1 MRKTFLVFLSLISI
15 SFWIVSVSAG
25 GPVFWRVN
33 TRAEIERGDARG
45 VSIADNGAL
54 TLAPAL
60 LEVFDTKQA
69 YIWSAAADKA
79 GNIYLGTGHEGRV
92 FKVDPSGKGTLLYK
106 TSELDVMALAIDA
119 QGNVYAGTAPD
130 GKVYRIAP
138 NGEAKVFFEPRTK
151 YIWSLAFDGQGRLLV
166 GTGDKGVIY
175 RVNPDGNGA
184 PFVTTSQTNIT
195 ALRVASSGAIIAG
208 TDPGGLVLRIS
219 PEGKVF
225 TLFDSSQREIRDIAL
240 GRNGEIYALALA
252 ESAGSG
258 ATNTSSSG
266 SSAPSTSQQPS
277 GPSGEDGNIT
287 ITISDLQVVDASS
300 ATPQASSSSAGG
312 QSKSAV
318 YRLDANGA
326 PDVLWDSKDA
336 VAFALAVAGPSDGSG
351 RVLVGTGEKGRIYQA
366 APGEKPAL
374 IAQTSEAQTSRI
386 IRAGAGGEQ
395 LFAAASNLG
404 KLFKLS
410 GETAVSGTYTSS
422 VRDAQSSATWGRI
435 SWVGDGAIELQTR
448 SGNTSS
454 PDSTWSDWSA
464 PAAGPDGDGIKSP
477 SARFLQWRAT
487 LKRTTTSPSPR
498 LREVTVSYLPR
509 NLAPKINSVTV
520 LPAGVSLQTLPQQPS
535 DNGADQAGL
544 DPSILGAIAQIPP
557 RRVFQRGAISLQW
570 QAEDKNGDTIEYSV
584 LYRDVS
590 NSVGASGDFYPL
602 KTGLRDNYY
611 TVDPNA
617 LPDGRYVFKIVAS
630 DEASN
635 PAGQS
640 LNDEQET
647 EPVELDNTPPTV
659 AADAPRANGSNVEV
673 VFRASDSTSIIRR
686 AEYQIDGGPW
696 KTVFPVDG
704 IADSKREEF
713 RVAVV
718 LADKKPHVIALRA
731 FDANANV
738 GSAQA
743 IVK

>member
-1 MRKTFLVFLSLISI
+1 MRKTFLVFFSIISI
-15 SFWIVSVSAG
+15 SFWIVSASAG

-60 LEVFDTKQA
+60 IEVFDTKQA

-79 GNIYLGTGHEGRV
+79 GAVYLGTGHEGRV
-92 FKVDPSGKGTLLYK
+92 FKVDPSGKGALLYK
-106 TSELDVMALAIDA
+106 TSELDVMALAVDA
-119 QGNVYAGTAPD
+119 QGNVFAGTAPD

-138 NGEAKVFFEPRTK
+138 NGEAKVFFEPKTK

-175 RVNPDGNGA
+175 RVNADGSGA

-195 ALRVASSGAIIAG
+195 ALRVAASGAIIAG

-225 TLFDSSQREIRDIAL
+225 TLFDSSQREIRDLAL
-240 GRNGEIYALALA
+240 GRNDEIYALALA
-252 ESAGSG
+252 ESAGTG
-258 ATNTSSSG
+258 ATNTSPASASAAPQTPPSS
-266 SSAPSTSQQPS
+266 
-277 GPSGEDGNIT
+277 SGEDGSVT
-287 ITISDLQVVDASS
+287 ITISDLQVVDTSS
-300 ATPQASSSSAGG
+300 ATPSPSSSAGG

-326 PDVLWDSKDA
+326 SDTIWDSKES
-336 VAFALAVAGPSDGSG
+336 VAFALSADGDG
-351 RVLVGTGEKGRIYQA
+351 RVLVGTGQKGRIYQA
-366 APGEKPAL
+366 AAGEKPAL
-374 IAQTSEAQTSRI
+374 LAQTSEAQTSRL
-386 IRAGAGGEQ
+386 IRAGAGGNQ

-404 KLFKLS
+404 KLFRLS
-410 GETAVSGTYTSS
+410 NETAASGTYTSF
-422 VRDAQSSATWGRI
+422 VRDAQTSAAWGRI
-435 SWVGDGAIELQTR
+435 SWVGEGAIELQTR
-448 SGNTSS
+448 SGNTGN

-464 PAAGPDGDGIKSP
+464 PVSGSDGDAIKSP
-477 SARFLQWRAT
+477 PARFIQWRAT
-487 LKRTTTSPSPR
+487 LKKATNSPSPR

-509 NLAPKINSVTV
+509 NLAPKISSVNV
-520 LPAGVSLQTLPQQPS
+520 LPAGVSLQALPQQQP
-535 DNGADQAGL
+535 DGGADQAGIE
-544 DPSILGAIAQIPP
+544 PSILGAVAQIPP

-570 QAEDKNGDTIEYSV
+570 QAEDKNGDTLEYSV
-584 LYRDVS
+584 YYRDAS
-590 NSVGASGDFYPL
+590 NSVGAAGDFYPL

-635 PAGQS
+635 PAAQS
-640 LNDEQET
+640 LTDEQET
-647 EPVELDNTPPTV
+647 EPIELDNTPPAV
-659 AADAPRANGSNVEV
+659 VADAPRLSGPNVEI
-673 VFRASDSTSIIRR
+673 VFRAADATSIIRR
-686 AEYQIDGGPW
+686 AEYQVDGGPW
-696 KTVFPVDG
+696 KAVFPVDG

-713 RVAVV
+713 HVTVT
-718 LADKKPHVIALRA
+718 LADKKPHVVALRA

-738 GSAQA
+738 GTAQA
-743 IVK
+743 TVK

>member
-1 MRKTFLVFLSLISI
+1 MRKTFLVFLSFISI
-15 SFWIVSVSAG
+15 SIWIVSASAG
-25 GPVFWRVN
+25 GPIFWRVN

-60 LEVFDTKQA
+60 IEVFDSKQA

-106 TSELDVMALAIDA
+106 TSELDVMALAVDQ
-119 QGNVYAGTAPD
+119 QGNVYAGTSPD
-130 GKVYRIAP
+130 GKIYRIAP
-138 NGEAKVFFEPRTK
+138 NGEAKVFFEPKTK

-166 GTGDKGVIY
+166 GTGDKGGIY
-175 RVNPDGNGA
+175 RVNADGSGA

-195 ALRVASSGAIIAG
+195 ALRVAPSGAIIAG

-225 TLFDSSQREIRDIAL
+225 TLFDSSQREIRELAL
-240 GRNGEIYALALA
+240 GRNDEIYALALA

-258 ATNTSSSG
+258 ATNASPSSGAAAPQAPASSS
-266 SSAPSTSQQPS
+266 S
-277 GPSGEDGNIT
+277 EDGSVT
-287 ITISDLQVVDASS
+287 ITISDLQVIDTPS
-300 ATPQASSSSAGG
+300 ATPSGSSSAGG

-326 PDVLWDSKDA
+326 SDTIWDSKES
-336 VAFALAVAGPSDGSG
+336 VAFALTADGDG
-351 RVLVGTGEKGRIYQA
+351 RVLVGTGQKGRIYQA
-366 APGEKPAL
+366 AAGEKPTL
-374 IAQTSEAQTSRI
+374 LAQTSEAQTSRL
-386 IRAGAGGEQ
+386 IRVGAN

-404 KLFKLS
+404 KLFRLS
-410 GETAVSGTYTSS
+410 NEMAAIGTYTSS
-422 VRDAQSSATWGRI
+422 VRDAQSSAGWGRL
-435 SWVGDGAIELQTR
+435 SWVGEGAIELQTR
-448 SGNTSS
+448 SGNTSN

-464 PAAGPDGDGIKSP
+464 AISGPDGDAIKSP
-477 SARFLQWRAT
+477 PARFIQWRAT
-487 LKRTTTSPSPR
+487 LKKAANSPAPR

-509 NLAPKINSVTV
+509 NIAPKISSVSV
-520 LPAGVSLQTLPQQPS
+520 LPAGVSLQALPQQQP
-535 DNGADQAGL
+535 DGGADQAGL
-544 DPSILGAIAQIPP
+544 DPSILGMVSQIPP

-584 LYRDVS
+584 YYRDAS
-590 NSVGASGDFYPL
+590 GASGDFYPL

-635 PAGQS
+635 PSAQS
-640 LNDEQET
+640 LLDEQET
-647 EPVELDNTPPTV
+647 EPIELDNTPPV
-659 AADAPRANGSNVEV
+659 VSADAPRGAGPNVEI
-673 VFRASDSTSIIRR
+673 VFRAADVTSIIRR
-686 AEYQIDGGPW
+686 AEYQVDGGPW
-696 KTVFPVDG
+696 KAVFPTDG

-713 RVAVV
+713 RVALV
-718 LADKKPHVIALRA
+718 LADKKPHVVALRA

-743 IVK
+743 NVK

>member
-1 MRKTFLVFLSLISI
+1 MRKTFLVFLSFISI
-15 SFWIVSVSAG
+15 SFWIVSASAG
-25 GPVFWRVN
+25 GPVFWRIN
-33 TRAEIERGDARG
+33 TRSEIERGDARG

-60 LEVFDTKQA
+60 IEVFDTKQA

-92 FKVDPSGKGTLLYK
+92 FKVDSSGKGTLLYK
-106 TSELDVMALAIDA
+106 TSELDVMALAVDA
-119 QGNVYAGTAPD
+119 QGNVYAGTSPD
-130 GKVYRIAP
+130 GKIYRIAP
-138 NGEAKVFFEPRTK
+138 NGEAKVFFEPKTK
-151 YIWSLAFDGQGRLLV
+151 YIWSLAFDAQGRLLV

-184 PFVTTSQTNIT
+184 PLVTTSQTNIT

-219 PEGKVF
+219 PEGRVF

-240 GRNGEIYALALA
+240 GRNDEIYALALA

-258 ATNTSSSG
+258 ATNTAAPAA
-266 SSAPSTSQQPS
+266 SAPSTPQPA
-277 GPSGEDGNIT
+277 SGEDGSIT
-287 ITISDLQVVDASS
+287 ITISDLQVVD
-300 ATPQASSSSAGG
+300 SSSAATPAPSSSGG

-318 YRLDANGA
+318 YKLDANGLS
-326 PDVLWDSKDA
+326 DVVWESKDA
-336 VAFALAVAGPSDGSG
+336 VAFALAADGSG

-366 APGEKPAL
+366 SLGEKPAL
-374 IAQTSEAQTSRI
+374 IAQTSEAQTSRL

-410 GETAVSGTYTSS
+410 NEMAASGTYTSS
-422 VRDAQSSATWGRI
+422 VRDAQASATWGRI
-435 SWVGDGAIELQTR
+435 SWVGEGAIELQTR
-448 SGNTSS
+448 SGNTSN

-464 PAAGPDGDGIKSP
+464 LVASPDGEAIKSP
-477 SARFLQWRAT
+477 SARFIQWRAT
-487 LKRTTTSPSPR
+487 LKKGPNSPSPR

-509 NLAPKINSVTV
+509 NLTPKINSVTV
-520 LPAGVSLQTLPQQPS
+520 LPAGVSLQALPQPQA
-535 DNGADQAGL
+535 DGGADQAGL
-544 DPSILGAIAQIPP
+544 DPSILGAMAQIPP

-570 QAEDKNGDTIEYSV
+570 QADDKNGDIIEYSV
-584 LYRDVS
+584 FYRD
-590 NSVGASGDFYPL
+590 ASSSGGEFYPL
-602 KTGLRDNYY
+602 KAGLRDNYY

-617 LPDGRYVFKIVAS
+617 LPDGRYVFKILAS
-630 DEASN
+630 DEVSN
-635 PAGQS
+635 PAGEA
-640 LNDEQET
+640 LKDEQET
-647 EPVELDNTPPTV
+647 EPVELDNTPPAV
-659 AADAPRANGSNVEV
+659 AADAPRVNGSNVEL
-673 VFRASDSTSIIRR
+673 VFRAADATSIIRR
-686 AEYQIDGGPW
+686 AEYQVDGGSW

-713 RVAVV
+713 RVAIV

-743 IVK
+743 SVK

>member
-1 MRKTFLVFLSLISI
+1 MRKTFLVFFSIISI
-15 SFWIVSVSAG
+15 SFWIVSASAG

-60 LEVFDTKQA
+60 IEVFDTKQA

-79 GNIYLGTGHEGRV
+79 GAVYLGTGHEGRV
-92 FKVDPSGKGTLLYK
+92 FKVDPSGRGALLYK
-106 TSELDVMALAIDA
+106 TSELDVMALAVDA
-119 QGNVYAGTAPD
+119 QGNVFAGTAPD

-138 NGEAKVFFEPRTK
+138 NGEAKVFFEPKTK
-151 YIWSLAFDGQGRLLV
+151 YIWSLAFDAQGRLLV

-175 RVNPDGNGA
+175 RVNADGSGA

-225 TLFDSSQREIRDIAL
+225 TLFDSSQREIRDLAL
-240 GRNGEIYALALA
+240 GRNDEIYALALA
-252 ESAGSG
+252 ESAGTG
-258 ATNTSSSG
+258 ATNASPASASAAPPTPPSNSS
-266 SSAPSTSQQPS
+266 
-277 GPSGEDGNIT
+277 EDGSVT
-287 ITISDLQVVDASS
+287 ITISDLQVVDTSI
-300 ATPQASSSSAGG
+300 ATPSPSSSAGG

-326 PDVLWDSKDA
+326 SDTIWDSKES
-336 VAFALAVAGPSDGSG
+336 VAFALAADGDG
-351 RVLVGTGEKGRIYQA
+351 RVLVGTGQKGRIYQA
-366 APGEKPAL
+366 AAGEKPAL
-374 IAQTSEAQTSRI
+374 LAQTSEAQTSRL
-386 IRAGAGGEQ
+386 IRAGAGGNQ

-404 KLFKLS
+404 KLFRLS
-410 GETAVSGTYTSS
+410 NETAASGTYTSS
-422 VRDAQSSATWGRI
+422 VRDAQSSAAWGRI
-435 SWVGDGAIELQTR
+435 SWVGEGAIELQTR
-448 SGNTSS
+448 SGNTGN

-464 PAAGPDGDGIKSP
+464 PVSGPDGDAIKSP
-477 SARFLQWRAT
+477 PARFIQWRAT
-487 LKRTTTSPSPR
+487 LKKATNSPSPR

-509 NLAPKINSVTV
+509 NLAPKISSVNV
-520 LPAGVSLQTLPQQPS
+520 LPAGVSLQALPQQQP
-535 DNGADQAGL
+535 DGGADQAGIE
-544 DPSILGAIAQIPP
+544 PSILGAVAQIPP

-584 LYRDVS
+584 YYRD
-590 NSVGASGDFYPL
+590 ASSAAGDFYPL

-630 DEASN
+630 DEVSN
-635 PAGQS
+635 PAAQS
-640 LNDEQET
+640 LTDEQET
-647 EPVELDNTPPTV
+647 EPIELDNTPPAV
-659 AADAPRANGSNVEV
+659 VADAPRLSGPNVEI
-673 VFRASDSTSIIRR
+673 VFRAADATSIIRR
-686 AEYQIDGGPW
+686 AEYQVDGGPW
-696 KTVFPVDG
+696 KAVFPVDG

-713 RVAVV
+713 RVTVT
-718 LADKKPHVIALRA
+718 LADKKPHVVALRA

-738 GSAQA
+738 GTAQA
-743 IVK
+743 TVK

>member
-1 MRKTFLVFLSLISI
+1 
-15 SFWIVSVSAG
+15 
-25 GPVFWRVN
+25 
-33 TRAEIERGDARG
+33 DARG

-60 LEVFDTKQA
+60 IEVFDTKQA
-69 YIWSAAADKA
+69 YVWSAAADKA

-106 TSELDVMALAIDA
+106 TSELDVMALAVDA
-119 QGNVYAGTAPD
+119 QGNVYAGTSPD
-130 GKVYRIAP
+130 GKIYRIAP
-138 NGEAKVFFEPRTK
+138 NGEAKVFFEPKTK
-151 YIWSLAFDGQGRLLV
+151 YIWSLVFDAQGRLLV

-184 PFVTTSQTNIT
+184 PLVTTSQTNIT

-219 PEGKVF
+219 PEGRVF

-240 GRNGEIYALALA
+240 GRNDEIYALALA

-258 ATNTSSSG
+258 ATNTAAPAA
-266 SSAPSTSQQPS
+266 SAPSTPQPA
-277 GPSGEDGNIT
+277 SGEDGSIT
-287 ITISDLQVVDASS
+287 ITISDLQVVD
-300 ATPQASSSSAGG
+300 SSSAATPAPSSSGG

-318 YRLDANGA
+318 YRLDANGLS
-326 PDVLWDSKDA
+326 DVVWESKDA
-336 VAFALAVAGPSDGSG
+336 VAFALAADGSG

-366 APGEKPAL
+366 SLGEKPAL
-374 IAQTSEAQTSRI
+374 IAQTSEAQTSRL

-410 GETAVSGTYTSS
+410 NETAASGTYTSS
-422 VRDAQSSATWGRI
+422 VRDAQASATWGRI
-435 SWVGDGAIELQTR
+435 SWVGEGAIELQTR
-448 SGNTSS
+448 SGNTSN

-464 PAAGPDGDGIKSP
+464 PTASPDGEAIKSP
-477 SARFLQWRAT
+477 SARFIQWRAT
-487 LKRTTTSPSPR
+487 LKRAPNSSSPR

-520 LPAGVSLQTLPQQPS
+520 LPAGVSLQALPQPQS
-535 DNGADQAGL
+535 DGGADQAGL
-544 DPSILGAIAQIPP
+544 DPSILGTMAQIPP

-570 QAEDKNGDTIEYSV
+570 QAEDKNSDIIEYSV
-584 LYRDVS
+584 FYRD
-590 NSVGASGDFYPL
+590 ASSSGGEFYPL
-602 KTGLRDNYY
+602 KAGLRDNYY
-611 TVDPNA
+611 TIDPNA
-617 LPDGRYVFKIVAS
+617 LPDGRYVFKILAS

-635 PAGQS
+635 PAGES
-640 LNDEQET
+640 LKDEQET
-647 EPVELDNTPPTV
+647 EPVELDNTPPAV
-659 AADAPRANGSNVEV
+659 GADAPRGSGSNVEV
-673 VFRASDSTSIIRR
+673 VFRAADATSIIRR
-686 AEYQIDGGPW
+686 AEYQVDGGSW

-743 IVK
+743 SVK

>member
-1 MRKTFLVFLSLISI
+1 MRKTFLVFLSFISI
-15 SFWIVSVSAG
+15 SYWIVSASAG

-33 TRAEIERGDARG
+33 TRAEIEKGDARG

-60 LEVFDTKQA
+60 IEVFDTKQA

-106 TSELDVMALAIDA
+106 TSELEVMALAVDA

-138 NGEAKVFFEPRTK
+138 GGEAKVLFEPKTK

-166 GTGDKGVIY
+166 GTGDKGAIY
-175 RVNPDGNGA
+175 RVNADGSGA

-225 TLFDSSQREIRDIAL
+225 TLFDSSLREIRDLAL
-240 GRNGEIYALALA
+240 GRNDEIYALALA
-252 ESAGSG
+252 ESAGIG
-258 ATNTSSSG
+258 ATNASPASGQAAPQTPAPSSS
-266 SSAPSTSQQPS
+266 
-277 GPSGEDGNIT
+277 EDGNVT
-287 ITISDLQVVDASS
+287 ITISDLQIVDTAS
-300 ATPQASSSSAGG
+300 ATPSVSSSASG

-318 YRLDANGA
+318 YRLDA
-326 PDVLWDSKDA
+326 D
-336 VAFALAVAGPSDGSG
+336 G
-351 RVLVGTGEKGRIYQA
+351 RVLVGTGQKGRIYQA
-366 APGEKPAL
+366 AAGEKPTL
-374 IAQTSEAQTSRI
+374 LAQTSEAQTSRL
-386 IRAGAGGEQ
+386 IRAGAGANQ

-404 KLFKLS
+404 KLFRVS
-410 GETAVSGTYTSS
+410 NETAASGTYTSS
-422 VRDAQSSATWGRI
+422 VRDAQTSAAWGRI
-435 SWVGDGAIELQTR
+435 SWVGDGGIELQTR
-448 SGNTSS
+448 SGNTSN

-464 PAAGPDGDGIKSP
+464 PISGPDGDAIKSP
-477 SARFLQWRAT
+477 PARFIQWRAT
-487 LKRTTTSPSPR
+487 LKKAPNSSSPR

-509 NLAPKINSVTV
+509 NIAPKINSVTV
-520 LPAGVSLQTLPQQPS
+520 LPAGVSLQALPQPQP
-535 DNGADQAGL
+535 DGGADQAGL
-544 DPSILGAIAQIPP
+544 DPSILGAVAQIPP

-584 LYRDVS
+584 YYRD
-590 NSVGASGDFYPL
+590 ASSAGGDFYPL
-602 KTGLRDNYY
+602 KTGLRENYY

-617 LPDGRYVFKIVAS
+617 LPDGRYIFKIVAS

-635 PAGQS
+635 PAAQS
-640 LNDEQET
+640 LMDEQET
-647 EPVELDNTPPTV
+647 EPIELDNTPPVV
-659 AADAPRANGSNVEV
+659 AADAPRWSGPNVEI
-673 VFRASDSTSIIRR
+673 VFRASDATSIIRR
-686 AEYQIDGGPW
+686 AEYQVDGGPW
-696 KTVFPVDG
+696 KPVFPVDG

-713 RVAVV
+713 RVALV
-718 LADKKPHVIALRA
+718 LTDKKPHV
-731 FDANANV
+731 
-738 GSAQA
+738 GG
-743 IVK
+743 

>member
-1 MRKTFLVFLSLISI
+1 MRKTFLVFLSFISI
-15 SFWIVSVSAG
+15 SFWIVSASAG
-25 GPVFWRVN
+25 GPVFWRIN
-33 TRAEIERGDARG
+33 TRAEIEKGDARG

-60 LEVFDTKQA
+60 IEVFDTKQA

-79 GNIYLGTGHEGRV
+79 GNLYLGTGHEGRV

-106 TSELDVMALAIDA
+106 TSELDVMALAVDA
-119 QGNVYAGTAPD
+119 QGNVYAGTSPD
-130 GKVYRIAP
+130 GKIYRIAS
-138 NGEAKVFFEPRTK
+138 NGEAKVFFEPKTK
-151 YIWSLAFDGQGRLLV
+151 YIWSLAFDAQGRLLV

-184 PFVTTSQTNIT
+184 PLVTTSQTNIT

-208 TDPGGLVLRIS
+208 TDPGGLVLRVS
-219 PEGKVF
+219 PEGRVF

-240 GRNGEIYALALA
+240 GRNDEIYALALA

-258 ATNTSSSG
+258 ATNTAAPGASS
-266 SSAPSTSQQPS
+266 PPTPQPA
-277 GPSGEDGNIT
+277 SGEDGSIT
-287 ITISDLQVVDASS
+287 ITISDLQVVDSS
-300 ATPQASSSSAGG
+300 SVATPAPSSSGG

-318 YRLDANGA
+318 YRLDANGLS
-326 PDVLWDSKDA
+326 DVVWESKDS
-336 VAFALAVAGPSDGSG
+336 VAFALAADGSG
-351 RVLVGTGEKGRIYQA
+351 RVLVGTGQKGRIYQA
-366 APGEKPAL
+366 SLGEKPAL
-374 IAQTSEAQTSRI
+374 IAQTSEAQTSRL

-410 GETAVSGTYTSS
+410 SETGASGTFTSS
-422 VRDAQSSATWGRI
+422 VRDAQASATWGRI
-435 SWVGDGAIELQTR
+435 SWVGEGAIELQTR
-448 SGNTSS
+448 SGNTSN

-464 PAAGPDGDGIKSP
+464 PAASPDGEAIKSP
-477 SARFLQWRAT
+477 SARFIQWRAT
-487 LKRTTTSPSPR
+487 LKRASNSPSPR

-509 NLAPKINSVTV
+509 NLAPKINSVAV
-520 LPAGVSLQTLPQQPS
+520 LPAGVSLQALPQPQA
-535 DNGADQAGL
+535 DGGADQAGL
-544 DPSILGAIAQIPP
+544 DPSILGTMAQMPP

-570 QAEDKNGDTIEYSV
+570 QADDKNGDIIEYSV
-584 LYRDVS
+584 LYRDAS
-590 NSVGASGDFYPL
+590 GSVGASGEFYPL

-617 LPDGRYVFKIVAS
+617 LPDGRYVFKILAS

-635 PAGQS
+635 PAGES
-640 LNDEQET
+640 LKDEQET
-647 EPVELDNTPPTV
+647 EPVELDNTPPAVT
-659 AADAPRANGSNVEV
+659 ADAPRVNGSNVEV
-673 VFRASDSTSIIRR
+673 VFRAADATSIIRR
-686 AEYQIDGGPW
+686 AEYQVDGGAW

-718 LADKKPHVIALRA
+718 LADKKPHVVALRA

-738 GSAQA
+738 GGAQA
-743 IVK
+743 GVK